1 VPSFVH
7 QEFVQGAI
15 DMIVAIGDRNRKGLD
30 PRNHSEFCSF
40 KATFE
45 TLSMFLTDYKKS
57 VHEKDEELTPA
68 STEVMDVEPDKKA
81 IVARCTQSAGPKDV
95 PRLTQP
101 YIILVPRHS
110 IRSRYHSPRI
120 P

>member
-1 VPSFVH
+1 VPSLVH

-15 DMIVAIGDRNRKGLD
+15 DMIVALGNRNRKGLD
-30 PRNHSEFCSF
+30 PRNHPEFCSF

-57 VHEKDEELTPA
+57 VHEKDEEITPA
-68 STEVMDVEPDKKA
+68 STEVMDVDPDKKA
-81 IVARCTQSAGPKDV
+81 VVARCTQSTKDV
-95 PRLTQP
+95 PPRFTQP

-110 IRSRYHSPRI
+110 IRSRYHTPRI

>member
-1 VPSFVH
+1 VPSLVH

-15 DMIVAIGDRNRKGLD
+15 DMIVALGNRNRKGLD

-57 VHEKDEELTPA
+57 VHEKDEEITPA
-68 STEVMDVEPDKKA
+68 STEVMDVDPDKKA
-81 IVARCTQSAGPKDV
+81 VVARCTQSTKDV
-95 PRLTQP
+95 LPLTQP

-110 IRSRYHSPRI
+110 IRSRYNTPRI